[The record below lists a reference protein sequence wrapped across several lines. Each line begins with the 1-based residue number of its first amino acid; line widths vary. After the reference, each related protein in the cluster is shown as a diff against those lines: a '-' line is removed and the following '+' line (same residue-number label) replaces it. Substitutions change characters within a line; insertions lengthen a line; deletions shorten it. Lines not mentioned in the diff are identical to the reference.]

1 MKEKGT
7 KVSTRPVYRTWRA
20 RLMIDD
26 DLSTC
31 GCHNQRFIV
40 VEQKRAPAH
49 CRRGDAHVRESPWQA
64 RLRSTSSGGE
74 DGQAGHRDEPRLAPV
89 RQETSLRSHARGA
102 SSVGTFVGIDR
113 TLNKRREE
121 CEPPENP

>member
-1 MKEKGT
+1 MLTDDLRARHAMSVVVEAQELPHSARSMKEKGT

-31 GCHNQRFIV
+31 GCHNRRFIV

-49 CRRGDAHVRESPWQA
+49 CRRGDAHVR
-64 RLRSTSSGGE
+64 
-74 DGQAGHRDEPRLAPV
+74 
-89 RQETSLRSHARGA
+89 
-102 SSVGTFVGIDR
+102 
-113 TLNKRREE
+113 
-121 CEPPENP
+121 